1 MSFSFN
7 PTPAASAAFRS
18 VFTDDPMIRRSA
30 DGFGSQLHMHT
41 DNSGNC
47 INAAHI
53 KTNGGERIP
62 LSNYEAAMADLIAD
76 SGGMRRQTRGIL

>member
-7 PTPAASAAFRS
+7 PSPASARAFRS

-41 DNSGNC
+41 DGTGNC

-53 KTNGGERIP
+53 KTNAGHRTS
-62 LSNYEAAMADLIAD
+62 LSNYEAAMSDLSADGL
-76 SGGMRRQTRGIL
+76 GMRRQTRGI